1 MLRKCWMTIAAVCLA
16 LPAAAQTVDE
26 VIAKNV
32 QARGGLDKI
41 KAVQSVRM
49 TGTMTAGPGMEAP
62 FVLEMKRPNKMRV
75 EFTFQGMTGIQA
87 YDGKT
92 AWTHMPFISKA
103 DPEPMPADQA
113 KEAEEESDMDGPL
126 VDYKAKGNTV
136 ELVGKE
142 KIEGTSAYKLKVTLK
157 GGNIR
162 YVFLDADTFLEIRN
176 EGRRKVQGME
186 MDTESTI
193 GDYKKVD
200 GLMLPHSVDQETK
213 GIPMRQKL
221 TLSKIELN
229 VPVDDAKFSMP
240 AVKKPEPAATPK

>member
-92 AWTHMPFISKA
+92 AWTHMPFMGKA

-136 ELVGKE
+136 VLVGKE

-193 GDYKKVD
+193 GDYKEVG
-200 GLMLPHSVDQETK
+200 GLMLPHSVDQGAK
-213 GIPMRQKL
+213 GMPMRQKL